1 LRQRNDVLPDAG
13 SALSGPRPV
22 AMTDDVILNQKDI
35 AEFQLE
41 RTAESKTQNPIVRW
55 RTTGLNELSG
65 LAPGC

>member
-1 LRQRNDVLPDAG
+1 
-13 SALSGPRPV
+13 
-22 AMTDDVILNQKDI
+22 MTDGIILNQKDI

-41 RTAESKTQNPIVRW
+41 RTAESKNKNPAARW

>member
-1 LRQRNDVLPDAG
+1 
-13 SALSGPRPV
+13 
-22 AMTDDVILNQKDI
+22 MTDDVILNQKDI

>member
-13 SALSGPRPV
+13 SGLSGFRPD
-22 AMTDDVILNQKDI
+22 AMADHGILNQKDI

-41 RTAESKTQNPIVRW
+41 RRAERKNKNPVVLAH
-55 RTTGLNELSG
+55 TTGLGKLLG